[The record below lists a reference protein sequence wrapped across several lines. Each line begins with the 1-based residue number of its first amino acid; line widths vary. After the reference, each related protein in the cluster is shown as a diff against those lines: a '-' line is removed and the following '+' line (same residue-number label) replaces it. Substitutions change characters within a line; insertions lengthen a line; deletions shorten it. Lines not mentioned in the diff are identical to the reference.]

1 MHGRYR
7 QINENERG
15 GGERELV
22 VHANTGK
29 TGTRKVHTG
38 QNESALRGGG
48 GSERV
53 LVVRIESIYLLTSGL
68 GNPAL
73 LLGTGLSAVSGA
85 SQPGFVE
92 I

>member
-1 MHGRYR
+1 MSCTQIQAKQAHGRCI
-7 QINENERG
+7 Q
-15 GGERELV
+15 
-22 VHANTGK
+22 AK
-29 TGTRKVHTG
+29 S
-38 QNESALRGGG
+38 ESALRGGG